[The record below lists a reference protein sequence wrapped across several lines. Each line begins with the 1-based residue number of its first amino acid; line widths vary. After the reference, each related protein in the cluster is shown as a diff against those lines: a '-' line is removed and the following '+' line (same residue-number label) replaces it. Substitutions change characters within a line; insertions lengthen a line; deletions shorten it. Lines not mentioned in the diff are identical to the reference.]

1 MAEAWGA
8 FQLLERVSESEAT
21 ENFRA
26 QNDKG
31 EWVWLK
37 RARRELLKDDGF
49 APLMLADLA
58 AAAELKHPNVLPML
72 FHGQIDGVPY
82 LVQPMVAGWTL
93 SDLINNARGTP
104 LLPCGAHR
112 AAAMVKPLLEALA
125 AAHAMSPALLHR
137 DLSPDNVM
145 VAEDGRVLLANFGL
159 ARARQRAGSA
169 KGLSRAYVS
178 MEQAR
183 GQPVDVRSEVF
194 AAGLLLFELTCGRLP
209 AQGTAGEVISRIA
222 SYELDAAVTVNKN
235 VDRKV
240 VELLEKALAQAPADR
255 FQTAAAFAE
264 ALTPLVPADAEALI
278 GQWADLIDDEQPTQ
292 TAKVSPASQQVRV
305 PADAPAPETASAALV
320 TSKAPAT
327 PGRAFQPRLLAMAAV
342 GIAAVIA
349 LALAWTTKGI
359 VLGHPEWP
367 VTTISTTPVG
377 SEIWLDGKQLKEH
390 SPLDLHL
397 EPNSMHEIQVH
408 HSGNFRSQVF
418 RIQNT
423 KRLDIDLVN
432 NEMHEERYVTG
443 APARKGPTPPT
454 PPTPPAAPTPPTDV
468 TSSEPEA
475 SHATSTLPA
484 EVLLDNHF
492 ELPMDNVATIAVQK
506 GDRLEQIVPMTL
518 TQWRTGHNGAS
529 TDDFDVFAIWHEGD
543 HLKIVDLT
551 EPVIAAA
558 DTNLYLAPVSR
569 EGGFH
574 NDAMVRH
581 QERELIVNNLRVPQ
595 PRNLFTFEPLDPQQT
610 YCFSLK
616 SEAKVFPPLLGTF
629 LDRSKFIPVD
639 DDDELVLPELDGKV
653 QAGPLVLGAGQH
665 TLKHVSLAWFT
676 LPTLENGP
684 EPKVKLR
691 FEVCA
696 EKKPQPVKKKK

>member
-1 MAEAWGA
+1 M

-31 EWVWLK
+31 ELVWLK
-37 RARRELLKDDGF
+37 RARRELLKDEGF

-58 AAAELKHPNVLPML
+58 AAAELKHPHVLPL
-72 FHGQIDGVPY
+72 LTHGQIDGVPY

-93 SDLINNARGTP
+93 SDLISNARGTP

-112 AAAMVKPLLEALA
+112 AAAIVRPLLEALA

-137 DLSPDNVM
+137 DLAPDNVM

-178 MEQAR
+178 VEQAR

-209 AQGTAGEVISRIA
+209 AQGTAGEVISHIA
-222 SYELDAAVTVNKN
+222 SYELDAAVAVHKN

-240 VELLEKALAQAPADR
+240 VELLEKALGQAPADR

-278 GQWADLIDDEQPTQ
+278 GQWAGLIDDEQPTQ
-292 TAKVSPASQQVRV
+292 TAKVAPAGEQVRI
-305 PADAPAPETASAALV
+305 PADGPAPVAATAALV
-320 TSKAPAT
+320 TSKTAAT
-327 PGRAFQPRLLAMAAV
+327 PGRAFQPRLLAMAAL
-342 GIAAVIA
+342 GIGAVIA
-349 LALAWTTKGI
+349 LALGWTTKGI

-432 NEMHEERYVTG
+432 NEMHEERYVEG
-443 APARKGPTPPT
+443 PPARKGPTPPV
-454 PPTPPAAPTPPTDV
+454 PPTPPAPPAPPTELK
-468 TSSEPEA
+468 SGEPEVA
-475 SHATSTLPA
+475 HATSTLPA
-484 EVLLDNHF
+484 EVVLDKGF
-492 ELPMDNVATIAVQK
+492 ELPMDNVATIAVKK
-506 GDRLEQIVPMTL
+506 GDRLDQVVPMTL
-518 TQWRTGHNGAS
+518 TQWRTGNRGGS
-529 TDDFDVFAIWHEGD
+529 TDDFDVFAIWHDGD
-543 HLKIVDLT
+543 HLRIASLK
-551 EPVIAAA
+551 EPLLVGA

-574 NDAMVRH
+574 GDAMVRH
-581 QERELIVNNLRVPQ
+581 QEQELIVNNLRVPQ
-595 PRNLFTFEPLDPQQT
+595 PRNLFTFEQLQLEQA

-616 SEAKVFPPLLGTF
+616 SEAKVFPPVLGTF
-629 LDRSKFIPVD
+629 LDRTKLVPVT
-639 DDDELVLPELDGKV
+639 DEGEEILPELDGKADPGPV
-653 QAGPLVLGAGQH
+653 VLSAGHH
-665 TLKHVSLAWFT
+665 TLKHVSTAWFT

-684 EPKVKLR
+684 EPKVTLR

-696 EKKPQPVKKKK
+696 EKKAAPVKKKK